1 MGGRLWYDPVV
12 GFNYV
17 EINMT
22 HAPTSTPRRIRV
34 SESVHIRL
42 DKSLITRLRDYAKAT
57 NRTLNNLCETLL
69 YAAVEARESRRQE
82 DSH

>member
-1 MGGRLWYDPVV
+1 
-12 GFNYV
+12 
-17 EINMT
+17 MT
-22 HAPTSTPRRIRV
+22 HAPTSTPRRVRV

-42 DKSLITRLRDYAKAT
+42 DKSLIARLRDYAKAT

-69 YAAVEARESRRQE
+69 YAAVDARERTMK